1 MNNKDLEKKTTS
13 ILNSLIY
20 EKGYICSVDVLLR
33 LEYLTQKDYEDWWFG
48 RVPYLE
54 KVCKVNLKKLSLTNR
69 IIRKFAEQ
77 RQLKNSWTGYNQWGT
92 KNKRILTFS
101 KSGDPNIE
109 KFYATHFIDNKRIN
123 ELKELKMNLCH
134 PLYAI
139 YKTAKK

>member
-1 MNNKDLEKKTTS
+1 MNNKELEKKTTA
-13 ILNSLIY
+13 IINSLIY

-33 LEYLTQKDYEDWWFG
+33 LEYLTQKDYEDWRFR

-92 KNKRILTFS
+92 KNKKILVFS

-109 KFYATHFIDNKRIN
+109 KLYATHFIDNKRIN
-123 ELKELKMNLCH
+123 ELKELNNN
-134 PLYAI
+134 
-139 YKTAKK
+139 

>member
-1 MNNKDLEKKTTS
+1 MNNKELEKKTTA
-13 ILNSLIY
+13 IINSLIY

-33 LEYLTQKDYEDWWFG
+33 LEYLTQKDYEDWRFG

-92 KNKRILTFS
+92 KNKRILVFS

-109 KFYATHFIDNKRIN
+109 KLYATHFIDNKRIN
-123 ELKELKMNLCH
+123 KMKELNND
-134 PLYAI
+134 
-139 YKTAKK
+139 

>member
-1 MNNKDLEKKTTS
+1 MNNKELEKKTTA

-33 LEYLTQKDYEDWWFG
+33 LEYLTQKDYEDWRFG

-92 KNKRILTFS
+92 KNKKILVFS

-109 KFYATHFIDNKRIN
+109 KLYATHFIDNKRIN
-123 ELKELKMNLCH
+123 EMKELKNN
-134 PLYAI
+134 
-139 YKTAKK
+139 

>member
-1 MNNKDLEKKTTS
+1 MNNKELEKKTTA
-13 ILNSLIY
+13 IINSLIY

-33 LEYLTQKDYEDWWFG
+33 LEYLTQKDYEDWRFG

-92 KNKRILTFS
+92 KNIRILVFS

-109 KFYATHFIDNKRIN
+109 KLYATHFIDNKRIN
-123 ELKELKMNLCH
+123 ELKELKNN
-134 PLYAI
+134 
-139 YKTAKK
+139 

>member
-1 MNNKDLEKKTTS
+1 MNNKDLEKKTTL

-33 LEYLTQKDYEDWWFG
+33 LEYLTPKDYEDWRFG

-123 ELKELKMNLCH
+123 ELKELKMN
-134 PLYAI
+134 
-139 YKTAKK
+139 

>member
-1 MNNKDLEKKTTS
+1 MNNKELEKKTTA

-33 LEYLTQKDYEDWWFG
+33 LEYLTQKDYEDWRFG

-92 KNKRILTFS
+92 KNKKILVFS

-109 KFYATHFIDNKRIN
+109 KLYATHFIDNKRIN
-123 ELKELKMNLCH
+123 ELKELNNN
-134 PLYAI
+134 
-139 YKTAKK
+139 

>member
-1 MNNKDLEKKTTS
+1 MNNKELKKKTTA

-33 LEYLTQKDYEDWWFG
+33 LEYLTQKDYEDWRFG

-92 KNKRILTFS
+92 KNKRILVFS

-109 KFYATHFIDNKRIN
+109 KLYATHFIDNKRIN
-123 ELKELKMNLCH
+123 ELKELKNN
-134 PLYAI
+134 
-139 YKTAKK
+139 

>member
-1 MNNKDLEKKTTS
+1 MNNKELEKKTTA
-13 ILNSLIY
+13 IINSLIY

-48 RVPYLE
+48 QVPYLE
-54 KVCKVNLKKLSLTNR
+54 KVCKVNLKKLSLTNK

-92 KNKRILTFS
+92 KNKRILVFS

-109 KFYATHFIDNKRIN
+109 KLYATHFIDNKRIS
-123 ELKELKMNLCH
+123 ELKELKMN
-134 PLYAI
+134 
-139 YKTAKK
+139 

>member
-1 MNNKDLEKKTTS
+1 MNNKDLEKKTTD
-13 ILNSLIY
+13 IINSLIY

-33 LEYLTQKDYEDWWFG
+33 LEYLTQKDYEDWRFG

-92 KNKRILTFS
+92 KNKRILVFS

-109 KFYATHFIDNKRIN
+109 KLYATHFIDNKRIN
-123 ELKELKMNLCH
+123 ELKELKMN
-134 PLYAI
+134 
-139 YKTAKK
+139 

>member
-1 MNNKDLEKKTTS
+1 MNNKELEKKTTA
-13 ILNSLIY
+13 IINSLIY

-33 LEYLTQKDYEDWWFG
+33 LEYLTQKDYEDWRFG
-48 RVPYLE
+48 RMPYLE

-92 KNKRILTFS
+92 KNKRILVFS

-109 KFYATHFIDNKRIN
+109 KLYATHFIDNKRIN
-123 ELKELKMNLCH
+123 ELKELKNN
-134 PLYAI
+134 
-139 YKTAKK
+139 

>member
-1 MNNKDLEKKTTS
+1 MNNKELEKKTTA
-13 ILNSLIY
+13 IINSLIY

-33 LEYLTQKDYEDWWFG
+33 LEYLTQKDYEDWRFG

-92 KNKRILTFS
+92 KNKRILVFS

-109 KFYATHFIDNKRIN
+109 KLYATHFIDNKRIN
-123 ELKELKMNLCH
+123 ELKELKNN
-134 PLYAI
+134 
-139 YKTAKK
+139 